1 MHKLLA
7 QRALTTL
14 AAISTLACALAS
26 LIPLASADAQQLS
39 ASRDSMPDTRLL
51 PAEVER
57 EVTEAFNATDVI
69 KATGAYEVEVD
80 RVVSGDIAILNGPI
94 TIAGRV
100 NGRVIAINSDVIL
113 KPGARVEGQIL
124 VVGGNVEGKDAAFIG
139 GDIRT
144 YRQRLTYRRE
154 GERLIASGS
163 AEEDAR
169 WWRRRQKWRSRSYSD
184 LRLVSAK
191 TYNRVEGLPILV
203 GPSFGHRTGD
213 SRFQVDLLGVFRTG
227 ENLEWNSQNI
237 GHAVRTEMSF
247 GNGPSLTLGGRLFD
261 VVEPAEEWQLS
272 DGEVGLA
279 SFFLH
284 RDYRDYYNRHG
295 GSGYVRLSPFN
306 GLDLIGSFSDERW
319 AARETLD
326 PFTLFRNGQGW
337 RPNPAMDEGRFHI
350 ATGTLRIDTRTNEDD
365 PRSGWNIA
373 VDYEHGTGKTSL
385 FGTTSPGVRDP
396 DTDDVTTYA
405 RGFLDLRRYNRLSP
419 EGQLNFRVVAGGWLN
434 GDELPLQRRLS
445 LGGPGSLAGYPFRRT
460 GTGDDVRQCSDGVDI
475 PLGVPAQCE
484 RMLMVQAEYRGDL
497 WMSMF
502 GDFDF
507 DDSWRGGGW
516 RHRAQWVLFTDA
528 GRGWLVGPR
537 QGEMRYE
544 KDQIPA
550 LSTFKT
556 DIGIGFDAGLI
567 GVYVA
572 KSVSDS
578 KEPPNFFVRVGRRF

>member
-1 MHKLLA
+1 MNKLLA
-7 QRALTTL
+7 RRVLT
-14 AAISTLACALAS
+14 ALACVLVPVA
-26 LIPLASADAQQLS
+26 PVRAQQLS
-39 ASRDSMPDTRLL
+39 ASRDTMPDARLL

-57 EVTEAFNATDVI
+57 EVTDAFNASGVT

-80 RVVSGDIAILNGPI
+80 RVVSGDMAVLNGPV

-124 VVGGNVEGKDAAFIG
+124 VVGGNVVGKDGAFIG

-203 GPSFGHRTGD
+203 GPTFGHRFGD
-213 SRFQVDLLGVFRTG
+213 GRFEVDLLGVFRTG
-227 ENLEWNSQNI
+227 EDLEWNAQNV
-237 GHAVRTEMSF
+237 GHSVRTELSF
-247 GNGPSLTLGGRLFD
+247 GYGPSLAIGGRLFD
-261 VVEPAEEWQLS
+261 VVDPAEEWQLS

-295 GSGYVRLSPFN
+295 GSGYVRVSPFN
-306 GLDLIGSFSDERW
+306 GLDLIGSLSDERW

-350 ATGTLRIDTRTNEDD
+350 ATGTLRVDTRTNEDD
-365 PRSGWNIA
+365 PRSGWNIQL
-373 VDYEHGTGKTSL
+373 DYEHGRGRTTA
-385 FGTTSPGVRDP
+385 FGVTSPGVRDP
-396 DTDDVTTYA
+396 DVDDRTRYA
-405 RGFLDLRRYNRLSP
+405 RGFLDLRRYNQLSP
-419 EGQLNFRVVAGGWLN
+419 ESQFNFRVVAGGWLN
-434 GDELPLQRRLS
+434 GDELPLQRRFS

-460 GTGDDVRQCSDGVDI
+460 GAGDDVRQCSNGVDI

-484 RMLMVQAEYRGDL
+484 RMVLLQAEYRGDL
-497 WMSMF
+497 FMSLF
-502 GDFDF
+502 GDW
-507 DDSWRGGGW
+507 DDDGWRHGGW

-537 QGEMRYE
+537 QGEMQYE
-544 KDQIPA
+544 KGQLPS

-567 GVYVA
+567 GLYIA
-572 KSVSDS
+572 KSVTDS